1 MHPPPLLLLGVVA
14 VESATQ
20 CQIVGKI
27 AVCPLDH
34 GVRLFVLDRKHAVVI
49 VPCDL
54 CVCVVVVVAVLTL
67 AVTSNW
73 SDFTSPISSETP
85 FASANMLTRWALLW
99 MRRVDGRVK

>member
-34 GVRLFVLDRKHAVVI
+34 GVRLFVLDSKHAVVI

-54 CVCVVVVVAVLTL
+54 CVCRRRRRRANARRHIQLVRLHFSHQLGDAVH
-67 AVTSNW
+67 
-73 SDFTSPISSETP
+73 F
-85 FASANMLTRWALLW
+85 R
-99 MRRVDGRVK
+99 